1 MIKIWPILMRA
12 KGKIKRK
19 RKNNKKKIKLNNPE
33 VINKNNNNKLSSLT
47 NHTKEMDHLLKIL
60 KALKKL

>member
-19 RKNNKKKIKLNNPE
+19 RKNNKKKLKLNNPE

>member
-1 MIKIWPILMRA
+1 MIKIWPIQMRA

-19 RKNNKKKIKLNNPE
+19 RKNNKKKLKLNNPE

-47 NHTKEMDHLLKIL
+47 NHTKEMGHLLKIL

>member
-1 MIKIWPILMRA
+1 MIKIWPILMRT
-12 KGKIKRK
+12 KGRIKRK
-19 RKNNKKKIKLNNPE
+19 RKNNKKKLKLNNPE

-47 NHTKEMDHLLKIL
+47 NHTKEMGHLLKIL

>member
-12 KGKIKRK
+12 KGRIKRK
-19 RKNNKKKIKLNNPE
+19 RKNNKKKLKLNNPE

-47 NHTKEMDHLLKIL
+47 NHTKEMGHLLKIL
-60 KALKKL
+60 KALKK

>member
-12 KGKIKRK
+12 KGRIKRK
-19 RKNNKKKIKLNNPE
+19 RKNNKKKLKLNNPE

-47 NHTKEMDHLLKIL
+47 NHTKEMGHLLKIL

>member
-19 RKNNKKKIKLNNPE
+19 RKNNKKKLKLNNPE

-47 NHTKEMDHLLKIL
+47 NHTKEMGHLLKIL

>member
-33 VINKNNNNKLSSLT
+33 VINKNNNSKLSSLT
-47 NHTKEMDHLLKIL
+47 NHTKEMGHLLKIL

>member
-47 NHTKEMDHLLKIL
+47 NHTKEMGHLLKIL

>member
-1 MIKIWPILMRA
+1 MRA
-12 KGKIKRK
+12 KGRIKRK
-19 RKNNKKKIKLNNPE
+19 RKNNKKKLKLNNPE

-47 NHTKEMDHLLKIL
+47 NHTKEMGHLLKIL